1 MLNGFTEFNYL
12 SAQKVGAYR
21 KIMRFFYDSHL
32 MQRSTLPPEDVLLAL
47 GGSDL
52 DGVLIDLEALVVW
65 GNLSKRRD
73 GRRVGTLTEYARRR
87 NLYHATP
94 RGLSIEGFLADGLD
108 LREDSAISPTGV
120 ISGLETR
127 LAAISDLLIAG
138 AAPEEIELLWNE
150 MHESFVRL
158 SAEVRGLT
166 ANLERKLT
174 LDQREGFLE
183 FKEVLGGFLERL
195 ARELSGAG
203 RRVRTA
209 LSDFHQLEA
218 LLGVVGRVRSGRLT
232 ISGSAMTAGAA
243 TARARAEYTAMR
255 DWFGREANLGDGL
268 EYTVLALRAAVVRVL
283 NFIDTLHRTRE
294 LGLGRAGVFAAL
306 AAELQAED
314 DPLIARAHL
323 ASALNL
329 NAPLHATGDAL
340 EVSAASWSA
349 EYLEPIELHPVVRG
363 KQAATRGT
371 AALRTVSPEAKAA
384 AVAAQTAFKERGRKL
399 LELFRAG
406 GGELLLDQLLL
417 PDIDTLHDLMGFIE
431 RAQQGVTAGP
441 EGHLLEVA
449 LLPSTAEIRGL
460 DWTLYLEQ
468 NARLT
473 LLDASL

>member
-1 MLNGFTEFNYL
+1 M
-12 SAQKVGAYR
+12 
-21 KIMRFFYDSHL
+21 
-32 MQRSTLPPEDVLLAL
+32 
-47 GGSDL
+47 
-52 DGVLIDLEALVVW
+52 
-65 GNLSKRRD
+65 
-73 GRRVGTLTEYARRR
+73 
-87 NLYHATP
+87 
-94 RGLSIEGFLADGLD
+94 
-108 LREDSAISPTGV
+108 